1 MMAKAKLHPAALAAG
16 ACLLSGIGLARFGY
30 VPMFP
35 AMVAAGWVGG
45 AGGGLLGAC
54 NFAGYLLGALL
65 GRRLGR
71 RLGVPGA
78 LDLCMGLLVLSFL
91 ACGWHGGLAWLAFWR
106 ALAGF
111 GGGVLMAVSG
121 PAAQAVVPPAQRGL
135 AGGVL
140 TSGVG
145 GGAALSALA
154 VPLLLQGGV
163 ALAWAGLAALV
174 ALIWLAAR
182 PYWPNPPA
190 ETLALPRGQAL
201 PPAGWLL
208 AAYVFSAAGMVPP
221 MVYTADLAVRGH
233 GTGAAMAGLLWVL
246 FGIGGVAGTLSGG
259 ATAGRI
265 GAMPATRLWLV
276 LQVAA
281 LAAALVPAG
290 WGSWGLLLAAPLS
303 GFSGLGLTAV
313 TLAGAREIA
322 GSASAILWARATVL
336 YALTQACIGFLL
348 AALFRWSGDQHAAV
362 FGAGLLLS
370 ALGLA
375 VAVLAPRRASPA
387 S

>member
-1 MMAKAKLHPAALAAG
+1 MMVRTKLHPAALAAG

-35 AMVAAGWVGG
+35 AMVEAGWVGG

-54 NFAGYLLGALL
+54 NFAGYLLGAML
-65 GRRLGR
+65 GRRMGR
-71 RLGVPGA
+71 WLGVPGA

-91 ACGWHGGLAWLAFWR
+91 ACGWQGGLAWLAFWR

-145 GGAALSALA
+145 GGAALSAVA

-163 ALAWAGLAALV
+163 ALAWAGMAALV

-182 PYWPNPPA
+182 PYWPNPSV

-208 AAYVFSAAGMVPP
+208 GAYVFSAAGMVPP

-233 GTGAAMAGLLWVL
+233 GAGAALAGLLWVL

-265 GAMPATRLWLV
+265 GAMPAARLWLL

-281 LAAALVPAG
+281 MAAALVPVG
-290 WGSWGLLLAAPLS
+290 WGPWALLLTAPLS
-303 GFSGLGLTAV
+303 GFAGLGLTAV

-322 GSASAILWARATVL
+322 GPASAILWARATVL
-336 YALTQACIGFLL
+336 YALTQAITGFLL

-362 FGAGLLLS
+362 FGTGLLLS
-370 ALGLA
+370 AIGLA
-375 VAVLAPRRASPA
+375 VAVLAPRRASPV

>member
-1 MMAKAKLHPAALAAG
+1 MTAKAKLHPAALAAG

-35 AMVAAGWVGG
+35 AMVEAGWVGG
-45 AGGGLLGAC
+45 AGGGLLGAY

-65 GRRLGR
+65 GRRLGQ

-91 ACGWHGGLAWLAFWR
+91 ACGWQGGLAWLAVWR

-111 GGGVLMAVSG
+111 GGGVLMSVSG

-145 GGAALSALA
+145 GGAALGAVA

-163 ALAWAGLAALV
+163 ALAWIGMAALV

-182 PYWPNPPA
+182 PYWPNPPV

-201 PPAGWLL
+201 PPAWWLL
-208 AAYVFSAAGMVPP
+208 ATYVLSAAGMVPP

-233 GTGAAMAGLLWVL
+233 GAGAVLTGLLWVL
-246 FGIGGVAGTLSGG
+246 FGLGAVAGTLSGG
-259 ATAGRI
+259 VLAGRI
-265 GAMPATRLWLV
+265 GAMPAVRLWMAF
-276 LQVAA
+276 QVAA
-281 LAAALVPAG
+281 LAATLAPAG
-290 WGSWGLLLAAPLS
+290 WGSWALLLAAPLS
-303 GFSGLGLTAV
+303 GFSGVGLTAV

-322 GSASAILWARATVL
+322 GSASAVLWARATVL
-336 YALTQACIGFLL
+336 YALTQACTGFLL

-370 ALGLA
+370 VLGLA